1 MTEPD
6 DNKEQAE
13 DNTSDIRDIERQEA
27 QLAARKAELQKRQAE
42 NIPQN
47 QPTEPDKVKG
57 GVLVLQWLTYAFAG
71 WAILAIA
78 ALLVNVLWY
87 YVVDKS
93 QGAVDFSPYAIAT
106 VFVLLPIL
114 FICNSFYRKHD
125 GHDKSGA
132 SNAIMLIHAVIFAL
146 CGIGAL
152 IVSVFSAVMLITSNQ
167 ESKEL
172 LVAITTGIVMAFIY
186 LLTFIRT
193 INPVRLKLITKAFPV
208 VLVILPTI
216 LLVVA
221 SFGPVARLSSSKEDQ
236 LIADN
241 IGELND
247 YIQEYAQD
255 KAKLPKSLSVLEVSQ
270 SDDLVKKLI
279 ENDLV
284 EYKPNTKPAHSEDY
298 LSGRSSTKQTYS
310 TKLNQEK
317 VHYYELCVDYKYE
330 KGDDYNRKQEY
341 ETSYINAYS
350 HPAGK
355 VCYKQTTGYDG
366 SSRYDA
372 LQ

>member
-132 SNAIMLIHAVIFAL
+132 SNAIMLIHAVIFAR

-193 INPVRLKLITKAFPV
+193 INPAKLTSVTKAFPI
-208 VLVILPTI
+208 VLGSVSII
-216 LLVVA
+216 LLVLA
-221 SFGPVARLSSSKEDQ
+221 SIGPVSRLASSKDDQ
-236 LIADN
+236 LVADN
-241 IGELND
+241 IGNLSNYVQD
-247 YIQEYAQD
+247 YAKD
-255 KAKLPKSLSVLEVSQ
+255 KSKLPKDLSVLEISQ
-270 SDDLVKKLI
+270 SDSELKKLI
-279 ENDLV
+279 EDDLV
-284 EYKPNTKPAHSEDY
+284 EYKPNTKPAYSEEY
-298 LSGRSSTKQTYS
+298 LNGRDSTKQSYS
-310 TKLNQEK
+310 TRFNQEK
-317 VHYYELCVDYKYE
+317 VYYYELCVKYKYE

-341 ETSYINAYS
+341 EPYLSVYS

>member
-152 IVSVFSAVMLITSNQ
+152 IVSVFSAVMLIT
-167 ESKEL
+167 
-172 LVAITTGIVMAFIY
+172 IVLGSVSI
-186 LLTFIRT
+186 
-193 INPVRLKLITKAFPV
+193 
-208 VLVILPTI
+208 I
-216 LLVVA
+216 LLVLA
-221 SFGPVARLSSSKEDQ
+221 SIGPVSRLASSKDDQ
-236 LIADN
+236 LVADN
-241 IGELND
+241 IGNLSNYVQD
-247 YIQEYAQD
+247 YAKD
-255 KAKLPKSLSVLEVSQ
+255 KSKLPKDLSVLEISQ
-270 SDDLVKKLI
+270 SDSEIKKLI
-279 ENDLV
+279 EDDLV
-284 EYKPNTKPAHSEDY
+284 EYKPNTKPAYSEEY
-298 LSGRSSTKQTYS
+298 LNGRDSTKQSYS
-310 TKLNQEK
+310 TRFNQEK
-317 VHYYELCVDYKYE
+317 IYYYELCVKYKYE

-341 ETSYINAYS
+341 EPYLSVYS